1 MGLETGFP
9 GERVIVLPA
18 PFVDLMRDDPL
29 VGDLYLCSMGHITHA
44 RHHAV
49 ERPDGGDTYVF
60 LYCVWGRGHISVGSH
75 EMVLN
80 ANQCVVL
87 PKGVPMAWRSSDDEP
102 WSIYWICFD
111 GDKGK
116 IYAKSMAAPANVLP
130 SIYTRIEQRTELF
143 DKMYAIL
150 CDAPTI
156 EKLEYVN
163 QILPHFLASFRYRDH
178 DHATADP
185 PPGYSEGMVGKVLQ
199 YMNDNVERRLTMKE
213 IADFAGLSESYF
225 YRRFVQQMSMSP
237 IDYFIRLKINK
248 AAILLLKTSMSISQI
263 SAKLGFGSPDYF
275 SRTFRKVLGIS
286 ATEFRKQ
293 DFRL

>member
-87 PKGVPMAWRSSDDEP
+87 PKGVPMSWRSSE
-102 WSIYWICFD
+102 
-111 GDKGK
+111 
-116 IYAKSMAAPANVLP
+116 AAPANVLP

-178 DHATADP
+178 DHAAADP